1 MARFHIDGG
10 PLDLGEGAKAP
21 PVVFVLGREGVCW
34 PLMPGK
40 CVPRQVW
47 ED

>member
-21 PVVFVLGREGVCW
+21 PGRFRSRKRGSLLA
-34 PLMPGK
+34 PHAG
-40 CVPRQVW
+40 
-47 ED
+47 